1 MCINSIKGSLSI
13 MRSKFF
19 AGLVFAA
26 LLCAGNAQAAL
37 STFQTFNGKY
47 AVSTGGWG
55 STTQAGTIRAN
66 VPAGATVA
74 AAYLYTSTYSNSISA
89 AGGTLQGT
97 SVSYTAL
104 GLNGN
109 MEAGRADVTSIVAP
123 IINAGPGGAYD
134 FSITETAAEQDGSAL
149 VVVYQL
155 PSLPIS
161 TVAILDGFSASAGDT
176 TKLNFA
182 SPLNPA
188 AAGFFAEMR
197 LGIGFSCC
205 NQRSSVTANGTLIT
219 ENAGN
224 NDDSVDPVLSNGN
237 LITVG
242 DDNDPFS
249 TLLPAYA
256 DDHERYNLVPY
267 IAAGDLSI
275 QIDTRNPS
283 GNDNIFLAV
292 FYTAGLAGANEEPPV
307 VATPVAV
314 PALSPLSLALVSTTL
329 GLFGLFGLSRKR
341 RS

>member
-1 MCINSIKGSLSI
+1 

-104 GLNGN
+104 GLNGGLN
-109 MEAGRADVTSIVAP
+109 ALEAGRADVTSIVAP

-134 FSITETAAEQDGSAL
+134 FSITETAAGQDGSAL

-219 ENAGN
+219 GNAGN
-224 NDDSVDPVLSNGN
+224 NDDSVDPVLRNGN

-249 TLLPAYA
+249 TLPPAYA

-275 QIDTRNPS
+275 QIDTRNPT
-283 GNDNIFLAV
+283 GDDNIFLAV

>member
-1 MCINSIKGSLSI
+1 

-104 GLNGN
+104 GLNGD

-134 FSITETAAEQDGSAL
+134 FSITETAAGQDGSAL

-224 NDDSVDPVLSNGN
+224 NDDSVDPVLRNGN

-283 GNDNIFLAV
+283 GDDNIFLAV